1 MKGNATPLSSGH
13 FLFNSWGKK
22 KLIFSL
28 QLFSSNSLLWFTFRT
43 SQEWILKLVT
53 WSMPRQSNGFLIF
66 LKVIFT
72 FDEFFIAVID
82 TEITS
87 LIYIL
92 KVCPGKILNENLKF
106 PFVKFDT
113 IVYCWLICSILYFW
127 LWV

>member
-1 MKGNATPLSSGH
+1 M
-13 FLFNSWGKK
+13 
-22 KLIFSL
+22 
-28 QLFSSNSLLWFTFRT
+28 R
-43 SQEWILKLVT
+43 LKM
-53 WSMPRQSNGFLIF
+53 SRQSNGFLIF

-82 TEITS
+82 MESTS

-113 IVYCWLICSILYFW
+113 IVYC
-127 LWV
+127 